1 MISEKPLL
9 PKDINMHATSTKSPH
24 RIVLEKTMCQEK
36 KLGFL
41 EGRVISSMSS
51 GQKRAQVPSSW
62 RLSVVDFFS
71 RACDHIIALFYPQ
84 ARQEIKARHAVAD
97 LSRACK
103 ALLTDISSS
112 KTKTID
118 ESKIL
123 AIEDFFKKASLFCKD
138 QSMLETILMLHL
150 ETFTFEDIHSFSEKF
165 SEPNFKNQFARAFAK
180 KIEKSVFS
188 VALIY
193 FVSKIKTNSVNDSA
207 LFKPCLKC
215 LSIIENRDADVI
227 ESANVYIAKSWK
239 TLSEDNKIELMRN
252 FLENG
257 ILFSVCESQLQG
269 NENLSMDKK
278 DWWICKLETSCI
290 KNDDVH
296 RKLLQSAESR
306 KKFNAEAAK
315 KNLEKEFI
323 ACIDNYL
330 HAKNETLLSNKLPP
344 LAKAIQNAKEYEVD
358 VSTALT
364 GLESKL
370 TISPQTKLDLPPS
383 SQLANLKAFEE
394 IKNDL
399 LLLFGSNAD
408 PDEDFA
414 LKLNGEL
421 TKVIENIS
429 LVVQENLS
437 KVDVANLQT
446 EELVKTEKFLR
457 SNAMEYFDSSKIK
470 GLLTS
475 LDDELAYRAPAIS
488 RNNIYIT
495 VDGAKRSLLKNL
507 MQKNK
512 MDTLAAIINLT
523 SYIDQ
528 QVSIFHSGTE
538 QQVLD
543 DLLSKFSVEETEQ
556 LNSPKILE
564 NVRQIVDE
572 IGKPHRHNLE
582 RFHGIG
588 KVLYDYLLQGAK
600 FVSTSD
606 EYAPDSHRSAP
617 VSLLEPDRF
626 DMNSYIVDFTFGFAT
641 KDSQRIMSQSP
652 SFNLDWLES
661 FYNMARDFEPAPD
674 SAQEMRNWGG
684 PFIQD
689 FPRFHVMLNERPLK
703 LQEYED
709 PLINIR
715 SAYSALMELSSNG
728 KGAAHGNKLQVGGVL
743 QVVNQQIANA
753 LQPVANERKMFTIG
767 MKHIDKRACEIAGE
781 KLDPDAS
788 IMPFSVDP
796 IFRISSAKDGNIEVV
811 VLLLQEEIKDALD
824 FSSSNLIKFSRE
836 KSSSFV
842 EARFL
847 VDERGMVDIDYCRS
861 MIEGVIEKDNSLI
874 SKKTDKAK
882 KPEVVKG
889 NSGAPISN
897 NKFYFFAASG
907 SEIENL
913 VKETGSNALLGYV

>member
-1 MISEKPLL
+1 
-9 PKDINMHATSTKSPH
+9 MHATSTKSPH
-24 RIVLEKTMCQEK
+24 RIVLEKAMCQEK

-62 RLSVVDFFS
+62 RLSLVDFFS
-71 RACDHIIALFYPQ
+71 RACDQIIALFYPK

-103 ALLTDISSS
+103 AFLIDISSS
-112 KTKTID
+112 KAKTID

-123 AIEDFFKKASLFCKD
+123 AIEDFFKKASLLCKD

-150 ETFTFEDIHSFSEKF
+150 ETFTFEDIHSFSGKF
-165 SEPNFKNQFARAFAK
+165 SNSNFKNEFSRAFSK

-193 FVSKIKTNSVNDSA
+193 FARKIKTNSVNDSA
-207 LFKPCLKC
+207 FLRPCLEC
-215 LSIIENRDADVI
+215 LSITKNRDADVI
-227 ESANVYIAKSWK
+227 ESANVYIAKIWK
-239 TLSEDNKIELMRN
+239 NLSEDNKIEMMRN
-252 FLENG
+252 FLEND
-257 ILFSVCESQLQG
+257 ILFSACESQLQG
-269 NENLSMDKK
+269 NENLSMDQEN
-278 DWWICKLETSCI
+278 WWIYKLETSYT
-290 KNDDVH
+290 KNNDVH
-296 RKLLQSAESR
+296 QKLLQRAESR

-330 HAKNETLLSNKLPP
+330 HEKNKTLLGDTSAP
-344 LAKAIQNAKEYEVD
+344 LAKAIQNAKKYKVNI
-358 VSTALT
+358 STVLT

-370 TISPQTKLDLPPS
+370 TISLHTEKDLPPS
-383 SQLANLKAFEE
+383 IQLANLKAIEA
-394 IKNDL
+394 IKEAVFFLFADNDDACRDDTYM
-399 LLLFGSNAD
+399 S
-408 PDEDFA
+408 FA
-414 LKLNGEL
+414 KELDHEL
-421 TKVIENIS
+421 TEAIENIS
-429 LVVQENLS
+429 LVIQENLS
-437 KVDVANLQT
+437 KVDVANLPT
-446 EELVKTEKFLR
+446 EELIETARFLR
-457 SNAMEYFDSSKIK
+457 SNTMQYFDSLKTK
-470 GLLTS
+470 RLLTS

-507 MQKNK
+507 MQENK

-528 QVSIFHSGTE
+528 QVNVFRMGTE

-543 DLLSKFSVEETEQ
+543 DLVSEFSVEQTEQ

-582 RFHGIG
+582 RFHGVG

-600 FVSTSD
+600 SVSTSD
-606 EYAPDSHRSAP
+606 ECAPDSHRSAP
-617 VSLLEPDRF
+617 VSLLESDRF
-626 DMNSYIVDFTFGFAT
+626 NMNSYIVDFTFGFAT
-641 KDSQRIMSQSP
+641 KDSQRIMSHSP

-661 FYNMARDFEPAPD
+661 FNDMARDFEPAPD
-674 SAQEMRNWGG
+674 SAHEMRNWGG
-684 PFIQD
+684 PFIND
-689 FPRFHVMLNERPLK
+689 LPRFHVMLNERPLK

-709 PLINIR
+709 PLVNVQ
-715 SAYSALMELSSNG
+715 SAYSALMEFSSNG

-743 QVVNQQIANA
+743 RILSQQIANA
-753 LQPVANERKMFTIG
+753 LQPVANERKMFTLG
-767 MKHIDKRACEIAGE
+767 MKHIDKRASEIAGE
-781 KLDPDAS
+781 KLDSDAS
-788 IMPFSVDP
+788 IMPSAGNP
-796 IFRISSAKDGNIEVV
+796 IFRISSAEDGNIAVV
-811 VLLLQEEIKDALD
+811 VLILHEEFEDAID
-824 FSSSNLIKFSRE
+824 FSSSNFIKFSRE

-847 VDERGMVDIDYCRS
+847 VDEWGMVDIDYCRS

-889 NSGAPISN
+889 KNGALISN
-897 NKFYFFAASG
+897 NKVDFFAAPG
-907 SEIENL
+907 GEIENL
-913 VKETGSNALLGYV
+913 VKETGPNALLGYV